1 MRGERGAVVAL
12 ARSGEAG
19 TRGLGSRGRIVS
31 WSRAAGVRVEFAG
44 NAGGPLRASS
54 TLRLTALEL
63 DHAVATQQP
72 VLLVFEDG
80 DVSRPVVVGLL
91 FDEPWADAEVA
102 APASE
107 TEAEPSRRF
116 RAFRDGKEVLVEGGE
131 RVELRCGKARI
142 ILTRSGR
149 IILRGTYISS
159 QSSGVQRIRG
169 GSVEIN

>member
-12 ARSGEAG
+12 TRSEEASAQEHA
-19 TRGLGSRGRIVS
+19 SRGRIVS
-31 WSRAAGVRVEFAG
+31 WSREAGVRVDFTG
-44 NAGGPLRASS
+44 NPGAPLRASS
-54 TLRLTALEL
+54 TLRFTELEL
-63 DHAVATQQP
+63 ERAVASQQP
-72 VLLVFEDG
+72 VLLLFEGG
-80 DVSRPVVVGLL
+80 DVSRPVIVGLL
-91 FDEPWADAEVA
+91 FDEPWADAGVVAPPIETRA
-102 APASE
+102 APSG
-107 TEAEPSRRF
+107 RV
-116 RAFRDGKEVLVEGGE
+116 RAFRDGQEVLVEGAE